1 MAVRIAARYRIAP
14 YEIPTLP
21 DPSTMHP
28 SFRVLLAA
36 ALAAAPVAPAA
47 AQQTTTSPSGAP
59 ARASVTVS
67 SGITADILMD
77 VMQVERKMLALARAI
92 PADKYDW
99 RPGTGVRSVNEVLMH
114 VGSDNYLLPAA
125 MGFAADPSTG
135 IKAEDYKTAQSY
147 EQRKV
152 SRDEA
157 IAQLE
162 RSFAHLK
169 QSLMSTPSSRL
180 NEKVSM
186 FGQTFTVQQTWLMT
200 ATHLHEHLGQLIAY
214 ARSNSVTPP
223 WSQGS

>member
-1 MAVRIAARYRIAP
+1 
-14 YEIPTLP
+14 
-21 DPSTMHP
+21 MHP
-28 SFRVLLAA
+28 SVRVLLAA
-36 ALAAAPVAPAA
+36 ALATAPLASAA
-47 AQQTTTSPSGAP
+47 AQQTTTSPSPSAP
-59 ARASVTVS
+59 QPSSVTVT

-99 RPGTGVRSVNEVLMH
+99 RPAAGVRSVNEVLMH
-114 VGSDNYLLPAA
+114 VGSENYMLPAA

-135 IKAEDYKTAQSY
+135 IRGEDYKTAGAY
-147 EQRKV
+147 EQRKMP
-152 SRDEA
+152 RDSA

-162 RSFAHLK
+162 RSFAHLNR
-169 QSLMSTPSSRL
+169 SIMATPTSRL
-180 NEKVSM
+180 GEKVSM
-186 FGQTFTVQQTWLMT
+186 FGQTFTVQQMWLIT

>member
-1 MAVRIAARYRIAP
+1 MH
-14 YEIPTLP
+14 PTL
-21 DPSTMHP
+21 
-28 SFRVLLAA
+28 RLLLAGTI
-36 ALAAAPVAPAA
+36 AAAPLAPAA
-47 AQQTTTSPSGAP
+47 AQQTTSTSPSPSAP
-59 ARASVTVS
+59 RATVTVS

-77 VMQVERKMLALARAI
+77 LMQVERKMLALARAI

-99 RPGTGVRSVNEVLMH
+99 RPAPGVRSVNEVIMH

-135 IKAEDYKTAQSY
+135 IKGEDYKTAQAY

-152 SRDEA
+152 SRDSS

-162 RSFAHLK
+162 RSFAHLRR
-169 QSLMSTPSSRL
+169 SLMSTPTSRL
-180 NEKVSM
+180 GDKVSM

-214 ARSNSVTPP
+214 ARSNAITPP
-223 WSQGS
+223 WSQQGG